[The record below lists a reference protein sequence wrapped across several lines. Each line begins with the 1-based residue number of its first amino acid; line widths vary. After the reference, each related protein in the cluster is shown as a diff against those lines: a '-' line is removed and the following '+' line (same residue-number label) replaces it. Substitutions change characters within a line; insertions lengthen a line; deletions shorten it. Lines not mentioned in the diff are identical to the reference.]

1 MVELLSIVGVFLA
14 VEGVLYAGA
23 PSTAKRMAYSV
34 SQMDEETLRRFGL
47 VAMCIG
53 VFIVWL
59 VRG

>member
-23 PSTAKRMAYSV
+23 PSAAKRMAYSV

-47 VAMCIG
+47 VAMCVG